1 MNADAVPPTAA
12 TPTEPVESTA
22 RDPLPAETGDAPI
35 DAALRELADAPA
47 ADLDALLS
55 AGEAVHR
62 TLQSR
67 LTDLGG

>member
-1 MNADAVPPTAA
+1 MNADAVPTTAA
-12 TPTEPVESTA
+12 TPTEPVERTA
-22 RDPLPAETGDAPI
+22 RDPLPPETGDAPI

>member
-1 MNADAVPPTAA
+1 MPP
-12 TPTEPVESTA
+12 
-22 RDPLPAETGDAPI
+22 ETGDVVI

-47 ADLDALLS
+47 DDLDALLS
-55 AGEAVHR
+55 AGEVVHR